1 MMKRNLLFCVCLAA
15 FLFGFTASA
24 YCDGKLTKEIKA
36 DTVNVYFPAESAGKL
51 PAVFFAHNGGAKK
64 EDWGDCPRKL
74 AAEGFFT
81 ANIGWSAFAGFGDIK
96 QAIDEVLK
104 TYGDKIDLT
113 RVAFV
118 GGCHGG
124 VKMTG
129 LMSETALTYRI
140 KTAVFLSVSEN
151 ISLPEK
157 HVPILG
163 FYSTNDRLGDYYK
176 SFTKKLVEEIIT
188 EPKKAV
194 AWNGTP
200 HGNELVTDQ
209 GSQAAI
215 QKEIIDWIKKYLAK
229 A

>member
-1 MMKRNLLFCVCLAA
+1 MKRTMLSGMWLAV
-15 FLFGFTASA
+15 FLFGFVASA
-24 YCDGKLTKEIKA
+24 YCDGKPVKEIKSDA
-36 DTVNVYFPAESAGKL
+36 VNVYIPESGVGKL
-51 PAVFFAHNGGAKK
+51 PAVLFSHNGGAKK
-64 EDWGDCPRKL
+64 EDWGDFPPKL

-81 ANIGWSAFAGFGDIK
+81 ASIGWSAFAGFGDLK
-96 QAIDEVLK
+96 QTIEYLMK
-104 TYGDKIDLT
+104 TYEDKIDTT

-124 VKMTG
+124 VKMAG
-129 LMSETALTYRI
+129 LMNETALPFQL

-209 GSQAAI
+209 GSQASV
-215 QKEIIDWIKKYLAK
+215 QKEIIAWIKKYLAK